1 MSLLSVVK
9 DVCAVTGILLPT
21 SVFNNTVDKRTMSEM
36 VTLANEMA
44 QRIAYDSSDW
54 TFLRKAATIAG
65 DGVTSAFDLPADYKR
80 LLLTS
85 NLWRST
91 YQQAPMRFISDTDEW
106 LRRRARVYNDAH
118 GEWTNLGGRV
128 EVWPPLANGENAFF
142 AYLSKNCVALAGGG
156 YGDSF
161 TADTDSFALD
171 ERLLKLGM
179 IWQWKSQ
186 KGSPY
191 AEDLGTFT
199 DAMAY
204 AMGKDQPAPIM
215 ISSRPVDTW
224 GYAGGYGW

>member
-1 MSLLSVVK
+1 
-9 DVCAVTGILLPT
+9 
-21 SVFNNTVDKRTMSEM
+21 
-36 VTLANEMA
+36 
-44 QRIAYDSSDW
+44 
-54 TFLRKAATIAG
+54 
-65 DGVTSAFDLPADYKR
+65 
-80 LLLTS
+80 
-85 NLWRST
+85 
-91 YQQAPMRFISDTDEW
+91 
-106 LRRRARVYNDAH
+106 
-118 GEWTNLGGRV
+118 
-128 EVWPPLANGENAFF
+128 
-142 AYLSKNCVALAGGG
+142 LAGGG